1 MYLDTVTD
9 MNKTPTVPGDISDTN
24 IDLEN
29 LIIGGFTKNQYM
41 GGNCLKEGSF
51 DNLQV

>member
-1 MYLDTVTD
+1 MK
-9 MNKTPTVPGDISDTN
+9 NFN
-24 IDLEN
+24 IKGGSVKN